1 MQFML
6 AADADVTG
14 PPEWGIALCM
24 SGGLL
29 TMAGIH
35 ILPQCV
41 CWKAFPYAMQGLK
54 YSLNIVMAI
63 FSQPIKQLFLAGL
76 IVCYE

>member
-24 SGGLL
+24 LGGLP

-35 ILPQCV
+35 ILPRCV
-41 CWKAFPYAMQGLK
+41 CWKALPCAMQGLK
-54 YSLNIVMAI
+54 CTLNIVMAI
-63 FSQPIKQLFLAGL
+63 FSQPIKQLFLAAL
-76 IVCYE
+76 IVC